1 MRKPSKTIIE
11 PRRFSLAYQLKE
23 VWHYRELLWMLAYR
37 DFRVKYAQAFLGF
50 TWAIINPVINL
61 VLLSFVFHR
70 VAHLSTGNL
79 PPLLFTLIGLA
90 GWTYFAEVFTTA
102 GDSIIGA
109 QQMVKKIYFPRLI
122 IPLSKAITALIDLG
136 IVLLLLLLLLLYYGV
151 VPNVN
156 LLFFPVFLLLAM
168 IAGLTGG
175 LWLSALT
182 IRFRDFKYIS
192 PLFLR
197 IGIFITP
204 IAYPASAVPET
215 YQVWYFLNPLAGI
228 IEGLRWSLTRGE
240 IFPTQAYIGLALMA
254 IFFLGSLFY
263 FSKVEEVIADVL

>member
-1 MRKPSKTIIE
+1 MQNKTIIE
-11 PRRFSLAYQLKE
+11 PQPFPLKHKFHE
-23 VWHYRELLWMLAYR
+23 LWQYRELLWMLAYR

-50 TWAIINPVINL
+50 SWALINPIINL
-61 VLLSFVFHR
+61 ALLSFVFHR
-70 VAHLSTGNL
+70 VAQVETGEM
-79 PPLLFTLIGLA
+79 PPLLFTLLGLA
-90 GWTYFAEVFTTA
+90 GWSYFAEVFSTA

-136 IVLLLLLLLLLYYGV
+136 IVLLLLLLLLLYYGIA
-151 VPNVN
+151 PSVN
-156 LLFFPVFLLLAM
+156 LLFFPLFLLLAM
-168 IAGLTGG
+168 MAGLTGG

-204 IAYPASAVPET
+204 IAYPASAVPEA
-215 YQVWYFLNPLAGI
+215 YRFWYFLNPLAGI
-228 IEGLRWSLTRGE
+228 TEGFRWSLAGGAPLPVPA
-240 IFPTQAYIGLALMA
+240 FIGFVGMGVL
-254 IFFLGSLFY
+254 FLGGLLY
-263 FSKVEEVIADVL
+263 FSRVEEVIADVL

>member
-1 MRKPSKTIIE
+1 MQNRTIIE
-11 PRRFSLAYQLKE
+11 PRRFPLKHKLRE
-23 VWHYRELLWMLAYR
+23 LWQYRELLWMLAYR

-50 TWAIINPVINL
+50 AWALLNPVINL

-70 VAHLSTGNL
+70 VAQVSTGQV

-90 GWTYFAEVFTTA
+90 GWTYFAEVFNNA

-109 QQMVKKIYFPRLI
+109 QNMVKKIYFPRLI

-136 IVLLLLLLLLLYYGV
+136 IVLILLILLLIYYGI
-151 VPNVN
+151 VPNIN
-156 LLFFPVFLLLAM
+156 LLFFPLFLLLAM

-182 IRFRDFKYIS
+182 IRFRDVKYIS
-192 PLFLR
+192 PIFLR

-204 IAYPASAVPET
+204 IAYPANMVPEA
-215 YQVWYFLNPLAGI
+215 YQFWYFLNPLVGI
-228 IEGLRWSLTRGE
+228 IEGFRWCLTAGAPLPTSAFIGFALLIILFMSSL
-240 IFPTQAYIGLALMA
+240 L
-254 IFFLGSLFY
+254 Y
-263 FSKVEEVIADVL
+263 FSRVEEVIADVL

>member
-1 MRKPSKTIIE
+1 MQNKTIIE
-11 PRRFSLAYQLKE
+11 PRASSLNHKLRELWQ
-23 VWHYRELLWMLAYR
+23 YRELLLMLAYR

-50 TWAIINPVINL
+50 AWALINPLINL
-61 VLLSFVFHR
+61 VSLSFVFHR
-70 VAHLSTGNL
+70 VANISTGDT
-79 PPLLFTLIGLA
+79 PPILFTLIGLA
-90 GWTYFAEVFTTA
+90 GWTYFSEVFSTA

-136 IVLLLLLLLLLYYGV
+136 IVLALLLLLLIYYRVSPGS
-151 VPNVN
+151 N
-156 LLFFPVFLLLAM
+156 LLFFPLFLILAIM
-168 IAGLTGG
+168 AGLTGG

-204 IAYPASAVPET
+204 IAYPASAVPEA
-215 YQVWYFLNPLAGI
+215 YLFWYFLNPLAGI
-228 IEGLRWSLTRGE
+228 IEGFRWSLTGTVPLPVYA
-240 IFPTQAYIGLALMA
+240 FVGFALL
-254 IFFLGSLFY
+254 IILFVGSLLY